1 MDKQF
6 QVITINPNLV
16 DLDVAIPQ
24 IEHLQQTFPDYN
36 IIAMVDGMT
45 MLTMD
50 KESLRQIRD
59 SLTNI
64 IGDKEESLSRE
75 WVLKMIRYLMTEG
88 DAKMKTTDQLYGYET
103 ALTDVKKRI
112 DIK

>member
-6 QVITINPNLV
+6 QVITINPNLI

-24 IEHLQQTFPDYN
+24 IEHLQRTFPDYN
-36 IIAMVDGMT
+36 IIGMIDGMT

-50 KESLRQIRD
+50 RESLRQIRD

-64 IGDKEESLSRE
+64 IGDKEESLSRD
-75 WVLKMIRYLMTEG
+75 WVLQMISHLMANG
-88 DAKMKTTDQLYGYET
+88 VGKMKTTDQLYGYET
-103 ALTDVKKRI
+103 ALTDMKKRI